1 MAAAPPDSPVY
12 DIETEQAVLGAILT
26 RNESYDL
33 ISDTL
38 TAEHFYEHLH
48 GRIYQSIAALIRMGR
63 TASVTSISK
72 VMAADD
78 GLKSVGGKDYLTML
92 TRRLIALPLPDLG
105 KTIRELSTTRS
116 LIRVAEDVI
125 AAAKGGG
132 TQTAE
137 QLIEH
142 VEDQLHALTTGTKV
156 EYVRTA
162 SAVVADAVQAAER
175 AYQNPEAVGCS
186 TGLKKLDDVM
196 GLLAPSDLVVLGGAT
211 SAGKTAAA
219 QQIAWSV
226 AKTGRRVMAFS
237 LEMTDVQYMMRH
249 LAQASGVPASLM
261 EYGKVSEEQMTRI
274 VAAERDFDSL
284 PYGIDGSP
292 RLSVSQIRSRVR
304 RANRR
309 GGEPVSL
316 VMVDHL
322 RFIEPHD
329 PRAFERDQLQQITRD
344 LKALGK
350 ELNCCVVLVAHIN
363 RENWKREN
371 KRPQLSD
378 LYGAAAIEQN
388 ADVVVFVHRPEYWL
402 EKNRPEDGDM
412 ETMGE
417 WAEAMRKVQGLA
429 EFVVAKR
436 RRGPTGAANVK
447 FDKVLT
453 RFYDPDE
460 ATAEQKNL
468 V

>member
-1 MAAAPPDSPVY
+1 MAAAPTFSPVY

-26 RNESYDL
+26 RNENYDVV
-33 ISDTL
+33 SDTL
-38 TAEHFYEHLH
+38 MAEHFYEHLH
-48 GRIYQSIAALIRMGR
+48 GRIYQTLAALIRMGR
-63 TASVTSISK
+63 TASVSSISK
-72 VMAADD
+72 AMASDD
-78 GLKSVGGKDYLTML
+78 GLKSLGGKDYLTLL
-92 TRRLIALPLPDLG
+92 TRRIISLPLPDLG
-105 KTIRELSTTRS
+105 KTIRELSTTRN

-125 AAAKGGG
+125 AAAKGGS
-132 TQTAE
+132 TLTSE

-142 VEDQLHALTTGTKV
+142 LEDQLHALTTGAKV
-156 EYVRTA
+156 EYVRIA
-162 SAVVADAVQAAER
+162 SAVVADAVIEAER

-186 TGLKKLDDVM
+186 TGMKKLDDAM

-226 AKTGRRVMAFS
+226 AKTGRRVLAFS
-237 LEMTDVQYMMRH
+237 LEMTDVQYMRRH

-261 EYGKVSEEQMTRI
+261 EYGRVSEDQMNRI
-274 VAAERDFDSL
+274 VAAERDFDGL

-304 RANRR
+304 RAHRKS
-309 GGEPVSL
+309 PVSL
-316 VMVDHL
+316 VLVDHL
-322 RFIEPHD
+322 RFIEPAD

-344 LKALGK
+344 LKAMAK
-350 ELNCCVVLVAHIN
+350 ELDLCVLLVAHIN
-363 RENWKREN
+363 RDNWKREN

-388 ADVVVFVHRPEYWL
+388 ADVVTFVHRPEYWL
-402 EKNRPEDGDM
+402 EKNQPDVTDAEAY
-412 ETMGE
+412 GE
-417 WAEAMRKVQGLA
+417 WQLEMHKVKDLA

-436 RRGPTGAANVK
+436 RRGPTGEAKVK
-447 FDKVLT
+447 FDKTLT

-460 ATAEQKNL
+460 GQAEQKSL

>member
-1 MAAAPPDSPVY
+1 MAAAPTDSPVY
-12 DIETEQAVLGAILT
+12 DIETEQAVLGAILH
-26 RNESYDL
+26 RNENYDL
-33 ISDTL
+33 VSDTL
-38 TAEHFYEHLH
+38 LSEHFYEHLH
-48 GRIYQSIAALIRMGR
+48 GRIYQTIGALIRMGR
-63 TASVTSISK
+63 TASPTSVSK
-72 VMAADD
+72 AMASDD
-78 GLKSVGGKDYLTML
+78 GLKSVGGKDYLATL
-92 TRRLIALPLPDLG
+92 IRRLVALPLPDLG

-125 AAAKGGG
+125 AEIKKGS
-132 TQTAE
+132 TLTVE
-137 QLIEH
+137 QLVEH
-142 VEDQLHALTTGTKV
+142 VEGELHALTTGTKV
-156 EYVRTA
+156 EYARSA
-162 SAVVADAVQAAER
+162 STVVAAAVIEAER
-175 AYQNPEAVGCS
+175 AYQNPAAVGCS
-186 TGLKKLDDVM
+186 TGMKKLDDAM

-219 QQIAWSV
+219 QQISWSV
-226 AKTGRRVMAFS
+226 AKSGRRVIAFS

-261 EYGKVSEEQMTRI
+261 EYGRVSEDQMNRV
-274 VAAERDFDSL
+274 VAAEREFEGL

-304 RANRR
+304 RAHRKN
-309 GGEPVSL
+309 PISL

-344 LKALGK
+344 LKAMAK
-350 ELNCCVVLVAHIN
+350 ELNLCVLLVAHIN

-388 ADVVVFVHRPEYWL
+388 ADVVTFVHRPEYWL
-402 EKNRPEDGDM
+402 EKNKPDDTDEEARA
-412 ETMGE
+412 E
-417 WAEAMRKVQGLA
+417 WALELHKVRDLA

-436 RRGPTGAANVK
+436 RRGPTGEAKVK
-447 FDKVLT
+447 FDKTLT

-460 ATAEQKNL
+460 EQAEQKGL
-468 V
+468 L